1 MTIRMWFIRAQ
12 HKNSVSLLSITDY
25 LGLNQGDENLIME
38 TSTTFAL
45 GRYSDIL
52 SIQEM
57 TLAAFEITQ
66 CTFCIFEFV

>member
-38 TSTTFAL
+38 TSTTFASN
-45 GRYSDIL
+45 RYSDVL

-57 TLAAFEITQ
+57 TLTAFEITQ
-66 CTFCIFEFV
+66 CIFCIFESV